1 MMTELKEEKILNV
14 DEKKL
19 STRISFLRDK
29 LLEASKALRSQV
41 PDDLSDAD
49 LIQDGAF
56 KQWIIC
62 NTVYDSSLKDV
73 KNEDFNR
80 MLYYMFEKGGGHLVS
95 KLLNQYDIRVE
106 MNDAGQLHNI
116 ELIVLE
122 TETSDE

>member
-1 MMTELKEEKILNV
+1 MTELKEEKILNV

>member
-19 STRISFLRDK
+19 STRINFLRDK

-73 KNEDFNR
+73 KNEDFR
-80 MLYYMFEKGGGHLVS
+80 GDRYY
-95 KLLNQYDIRVE
+95 
-106 MNDAGQLHNI
+106 
-116 ELIVLE
+116 
-122 TETSDE
+122 